1 MTPRLSQARITS
13 LSIPLFQVAL
23 KGFFLAG
30 GGGRVGVSLLVKKD
44 MVEET

>member
-13 LSIPLFQVAL
+13 LSIPS
-23 KGFFLAG
+23 GFFG
-30 GGGRVGVSLLVKKD
+30 GGGGGWGGERVGVSLLVKKD